1 MAPVAFA
8 VMQHNAAVSQPP
20 LLLAGG
26 AWHGRWAPAAPAR
39 PHPGPGLPLA
49 ETRSRF
55 YLVMLLQLDG
65 ASEGPGHL
73 AVRGEVLLGWPPAA
87 SPVGRSGMK
96 GCPAVL
102 MRGRGS
108 RPAAADRNLISNR
121 GTWATVGRGCGRT
134 RPSGVRRPWCSLY
147 WESQRLFVDHL

>member
-26 AWHGRWAPAAPAR
+26 AWHGHWAPAAPAR

-49 ETRSRF
+49 EARSRF

-73 AVRGEVLLGWPPAA
+73 AVRRGGSLGVTP
-87 SPVGRSGMK
+87 
-96 GCPAVL
+96 GCLACWSFWDEGVSCSANAGQ
-102 MRGRGS
+102 RES
-108 RPAAADRNLISNR
+108 AC
-121 GTWATVGRGCGRT
+121 GCG
-134 RPSGVRRPWCSLY
+134 P
-147 WESQRLFVDHL
+147 ESNL